1 MHHDPLELYQKSN
14 GGKKLRYTT
23 FKYYQR
29 MQVTCCIFQHF
40 SLRLFRSIIGRAVTG
55 KMSNRNRG
63 SILFPSS
70 EALRNAKDD
79 TQDLTANSVA
89 LIVVGSLFFIVG
101 LGILIRFL
109 RSTWRQMRIERHA
122 METYIAMRNIDRE

>member
-1 MHHDPLELYQKSN
+1 
-14 GGKKLRYTT
+14 
-23 FKYYQR
+23 
-29 MQVTCCIFQHF
+29 
-40 SLRLFRSIIGRAVTG
+40 
-55 KMSNRNRG
+55 MSNRNWG
-63 SILFPSS
+63 SILLPSS

-101 LGILIRFL
+101 LGILICFS

-122 METYIAMRNIDRE
+122 METYIAMRNIDSE